1 MTAGVKPIYRF
12 ADFTLDAGERRLLHG
27 EHEVY
32 LPPKTFDML
41 LYLVEHH
48 GHLIKK
54 DELLDALWAD
64 TFVTEAALT
73 QRIKDVRDKLED
85 DAHEPHY
92 IKTIPRM
99 GYKFIAEVE
108 TITEAIG
115 AEEFE
120 EEFTAIRVV
129 ETQQDEETGPG
140 DEVSEAQRR
149 SATATEQVPARLSAR
164 TTSRRSPQMLLV
176 ALAAGVVLAGLI
188 LFAYSLWPKPPQPA
202 RPIKSLAVLPFK
214 PLVAGSR
221 DEAFEMGLAD
231 TLITRLGSLREIA
244 VRPLSAVRQYTDLE
258 QDAVA
263 AGREQRVDAVLDT
276 SFQRSGERI
285 RVTVRLL
292 NVKDGTALW
301 TYKHDEQFTDLF
313 AVQDAIAEQLAGVL
327 ALKLTGE
334 ERQLLAKR
342 YTDNSEAYQA
352 YLKGRFF
359 WQKRTGD
366 AAKKAV
372 DYFSQSIRLD
382 PNYALAYAGLS
393 DTTAILGDSGFIP
406 IEESRQK
413 ALALA
418 TKALELDDTLAEAHA
433 TVALAIVDYHRD
445 WPAGERHFRRAIALN
460 PSYAEAH
467 EWYASHLSC
476 RGRHEEAIAEAQRAQ
491 ELDPLSLN
499 ATRILGFIF
508 FNARQYDR
516 AIEQLQTTLDLDPD
530 NGLSHFFL
538 GLVYVHMGRHEEALS
553 EFQKVYTLSGGRAVE
568 AVTLLGY
575 TYAIAGQRDKAEA
588 CLGEL
593 DELATRR
600 HVAAFPRAVI
610 YVGLG
615 EKERAFEWLE
625 KAYAKRD
632 WQLRFLK
639 VMQIFD
645 PLRSDPRFIDLL
657 KRVGLGE

>member
-1 MTAGVKPIYRF
+1 MTAEVKPIYRF
-12 ADFTLDAGERRLLHG
+12 ADFTLDANERRLLQG
-27 EHEVY
+27 EHEAY
-32 LPPKTFDML
+32 LPPKTFEML

-54 DELLDALWAD
+54 NELLDALWAD

-73 QRIKDVRDKLED
+73 QRIREVRETLGD

-92 IKTIPRM
+92 IKTIPRV

-108 TITEAIG
+108 AITESVC
-115 AEEFE
+115 AEESE

-129 ETQQDEETGPG
+129 ETQQGEETEPG
-140 DEVSEAQRR
+140 GKVSEAQRR
-149 SATATEQVPARLSAR
+149 PASAVEQVPARLSAR
-164 TTSRRSPQMLLV
+164 TTSRRSTRMLLV
-176 ALAAGVVLAGLI
+176 ALAAGVLLAGLI
-188 LFAYSLWPKPPQPA
+188 LFAYTLWPKPPQPA

-214 PLVAGSR
+214 PLVTDSR
-221 DEAFEMGLAD
+221 DESFELGMAD
-231 TLITRLGSLREIA
+231 TLITRLGSLREIS

-263 AGREQRVDAVLDT
+263 AGREQRVDAVLDA
-276 SFQRSGERI
+276 SFQRSGETI

-301 TYKHDEQFTDLF
+301 TYKYDEQFTDFF
-313 AVQDAIAEQLAGVL
+313 AVQDAISEQLAGVL
-327 ALKLTGE
+327 AVKLTGDD
-334 ERQLLAKR
+334 RQLLAKR
-342 YTDNSEAYQA
+342 YTDNPQAYQA

-359 WQKRTGD
+359 WQKRTGGE
-366 AAKKAV
+366 AKKAV
-372 DYFSQSIRLD
+372 AYFEQAIRLD

-406 IEESRQK
+406 IVESRQK
-413 ALALA
+413 ALASA

-433 TVALAIVDYHRD
+433 TLALAIVDYHRD

-476 RGRHEEAIAEAQRAQ
+476 LGRHEEAIVEAQRAQ

-499 ATRILGFIF
+499 ATRKLGFIF
-508 FNARQYDR
+508 FNARRYDR
-516 AIEQLQTTLDLDPD
+516 AIEQLQTVLDLDPD

-538 GLVYVHMGRHEEALS
+538 GLVYVHTGRHEEAIS
-553 EFQKVYTLSGGRAVE
+553 EFQKVNTLSGGRAVE
-568 AVTLLGY
+568 AVTFLGY
-575 TYAIAGQRDKAEA
+575 TYAITGQRDKAEA
-588 CLGEL
+588 SLGEL

-600 HVAAFPRAVI
+600 YVAAFPRAVI
-610 YVGLG
+610 YTGLG
-615 EKERAFEWLE
+615 AKERTFEWLE
-625 KAYAKRD
+625 KAYAGRD

-639 VMQIFD
+639 VIPIFD
-645 PLRSDPRFIDLL
+645 PLRSDPRFTDLL